1 MAKPES
7 AADTDSVILI
17 DGSSYVYRAYH
28 ALPPLTTSYWSANWC
43 GKRGDHHGD
52 AYLRR
57 PPKFTHWD
65 DL

>member
-7 AADTDSVILI
+7 TADTDSVILI

-28 ALPPLTTSYWSANWC
+28 ALPPLTTFPPANRR
-43 GKRGDHHGD
+43 GKRGDHYGD
-52 AYLRR
+52 ANLRGSS
-57 PPKFTHWD
+57 KFTDWH